1 MNFDYYQFSNWNL
14 SATPIVISSDEILG
28 MKVLLLSGELVENKT
43 IMKSASETEFS
54 INSKKNT

>member
-28 MKVLLLSGELVENKT
+28 MKVSLLSGHLVENKT
-43 IMKSASETEFS
+43 IMKSASERKCS